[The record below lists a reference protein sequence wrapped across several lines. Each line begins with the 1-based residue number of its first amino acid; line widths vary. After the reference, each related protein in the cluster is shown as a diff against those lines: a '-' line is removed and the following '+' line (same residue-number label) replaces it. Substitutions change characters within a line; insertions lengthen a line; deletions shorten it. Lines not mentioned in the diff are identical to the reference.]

1 MSMFHGHKIPVVSA
15 VDAEDGSVEN
25 VLLDVRE
32 ADEWE
37 AGHAS
42 RAQWVPLGE
51 LEAARFRLPMNRRIV
66 CVCRSGVRSAR
77 ATESLIAWGFDAAN
91 MAGGMKAWAAS
102 GLPVVRDDGTPGK
115 VI

>member
-1 MSMFHGHKIPVVSA
+1 MSMFHGHKIPEVSA
-15 VDAEDGSVEN
+15 VDAEASSVEN

-42 RAQWVPLGE
+42 RAQWVPLAE

-77 ATESLIAWGFDAAN
+77 AAESLIAWGFDAAN
-91 MAGGMKAWAAS
+91 MEGGMKAWAAS

>member
-1 MSMFHGHKIPVVSA
+1 MSMFHGHKIPTVNA
-15 VDAEDGSVEN
+15 VDAETSSVEN
-25 VLLDVRE
+25 VLLDVRN

-37 AGHAS
+37 AGHAA
-42 RAQWVPLGE
+42 RAQWIPLGE

-77 ATESLIAWGFDAAN
+77 ATESLIAWGFEAEN
-91 MAGGMKAWAAS
+91 MEGGMKAWAAA
-102 GLPVVRDDGTPGK
+102 GLPVVRDDGTPGE